1 MKRVFKLLDYVLHT
15 IELGEIYNSEYL
27 IITELGENYN
37 ILANFI
43 AKHESLE
50 PS

>member
-15 IELGEIYNSEYL
+15 IELGEIYNSKYL

-37 ILANFI
+37 ILGPAPMFI
-43 AKHESLE
+43 V
-50 PS
+50 